1 MLADTTP
8 SHPLPSPEPWEAALA
23 LHRTGGELL
32 DALSP
37 VLLDDSGRPV
47 VLEALRRLW
56 GDLGD
61 ETLFTPLPVA
71 EEGPVLDF
79 LARRH
84 WTCLSASGTGCLAAD
99 RTSAL
104 AIARTALLAPG
115 AASCP
120 PEGSGRLAG
129 KDADARR
136 AELQTI
142 LTHQGGLLVCLEDP
156 CDESTG
162 GRSDAATRE
171 QMLSILED
179 LAQQGPVTLLL
190 DGRNWDYVPDPAALD
205 EALRQHSEHA
215 RKGRIRLGAV
225 VDFARS
231 FGLHGLGGAAL
242 LFPWET
248 DPAVQEALLA
258 ARQHHP
264 RCPTPAAALLRRL
277 RQDGKAQAHLADEQR
292 HWSEVLGWRAHV
304 LDQALRGEGLPGCVW
319 GGGFLVALTLQEASR
334 LALRLR
340 QEGTFVETCPQGLR
354 ISLAGLP
361 AGQIPAFVRH
371 LREHL

>member
-8 SHPLPSPEPWEAALA
+8 SHPLPGPEPWEAALA
-23 LHRTGGELL
+23 LRRTGGVVL
-32 DALSP
+32 DASSP

-47 VLEALRRLW
+47 VPEALRRLW

-61 ETLFTPLPVA
+61 ETLFSPLPVA
-71 EEGPVLDF
+71 EEWPVLDF

-84 WTCLSASGTGCLAAD
+84 WSRLPGSGAGCLAAD
-99 RTSAL
+99 RTGAL
-104 AIARTALLAPG
+104 AITRTALLAPG

-120 PEGSGRLAG
+120 PEGFGPLAG
-129 KDADARR
+129 QDTDARG

-142 LTHQGGLLVCLEDP
+142 LTRQGGLLICLEDP

-162 GRSDAATRE
+162 ILPDAATRE
-171 QMLSILED
+171 QLLSTLED
-179 LAQQGPVTLLL
+179 LARQGPVTLLL
-190 DGRNWDYVPDPAALD
+190 DGRNWDLVPDPAALD
-205 EALRQHSEHA
+205 EALRQHGEHA

-242 LFPWET
+242 LFPWEA

-258 ARQHHP
+258 ARRHHP

-277 RQDGKAQAHLADEQR
+277 RQDGKAQAQLADEQR

-304 LDQALRGEGLPGCVW
+304 LDEALRGEGLPGCAWV
-319 GGGFLVALTLQEASR
+319 GGFFVALTLPDAFPH
-334 LALRLR
+334 ALRLR
-340 QEGTFVETCPQGLR
+340 EEGTFVETCPQGLR
-354 ISLAGLP
+354 ISLAGLR